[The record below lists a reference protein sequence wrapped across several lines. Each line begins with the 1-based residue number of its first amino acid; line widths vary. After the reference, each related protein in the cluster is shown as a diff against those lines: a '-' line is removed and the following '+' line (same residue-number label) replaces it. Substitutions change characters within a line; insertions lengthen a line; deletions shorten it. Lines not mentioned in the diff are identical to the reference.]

1 MILLD
6 TNVVSEP
13 LRPDPSGRVVEWLDA
28 QALEAMF
35 LPVIAV
41 AELRYGIEVM
51 PAGRRREALAERIEG
66 EVLPL
71 FINRVLPVDVAV
83 TASFAKCMATAR
95 LSGVAAS
102 VSDGLIA
109 AIAIANNLSVAT
121 RDIAA
126 FEAMGAAVI
135 NPWSC

>member
-6 TNVVSEP
+6 TNVISEP
-13 LRPDPSGRVVEWLDA
+13 LRPDPSGRVVEWLNA

-41 AELRYGIEVM
+41 AELRYGIAVM

-83 TASFAKCMATAR
+83 TASYAKCMATAR
-95 LSGVAAS
+95 HGGVGAS

-109 AIAIANNLSVAT
+109 AIAIENNLSIAT
-121 RDIAA
+121 RDTAA
-126 FEAMGAAVI
+126 FKAMGAVVI

>member
-83 TASFAKCMATAR
+83 TASFAKCMATAATQR
-95 LSGVAAS
+95 RGGKCFRW
-102 VSDGLIA
+102 SDR
-109 AIAIANNLSVAT
+109 SD
-121 RDIAA
+121 RHSEQPERSD
-126 FEAMGAAVI
+126 
-135 NPWSC
+135 P